1 MRFVFAALLFCA
13 ACHDHD
19 HGAEPFDTYQECFD
33 DHHGGA
39 ENLPVKEAI
48 VVCCLEHPIAGHTEV
63 CGATTADCM
72 TYLSTNLSSSSAT
85 QTDVSAACMDYVTQK
100 GM

>member
-1 MRFVFAALLFCA
+1 MRFALVAFLFCV
-13 ACHDHD
+13 AC
-19 HGAEPFDTYQECFD
+19 GGSGEQAYPTYQECFD
-33 DHHGGA
+33 DHVNVEA
-39 ENLPVKEAI
+39 LPVQEAI
-48 VVCCLEHPIAGHTEV
+48 VICCLDHPIAGHTEV
-63 CGATTADCM
+63 CGSTTADCM